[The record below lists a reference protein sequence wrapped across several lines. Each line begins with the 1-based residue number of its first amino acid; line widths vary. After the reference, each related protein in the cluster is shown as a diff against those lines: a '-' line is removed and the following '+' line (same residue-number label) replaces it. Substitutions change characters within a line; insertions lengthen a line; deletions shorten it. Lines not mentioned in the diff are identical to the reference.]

1 MVDLTVN
8 TSRPSSL
15 SEVLDIFVR
24 ASEGTMAGVLS
35 VSDQELVS
43 SDLLGSHFST
53 IVDSN
58 ACLELNPQVIYHQ
71 PKTTPRHSYLL
82 ILIKYSST
90 RLSHGMT
97 MSGDIPAVY

>member
-58 ACLELNPQVIYHQ
+58 ACLELNPQVIL
-71 PKTTPRHSYLL
+71 PSTKDHSKRLL
-82 ILIKYSST
+82 LT
-90 RLSHGMT
+90 CF
-97 MSGDIPAVY
+97 D

>member
-58 ACLELNPQVIYHQ
+58 ACLELNPQVSYHQ
-71 PKTTPRHSYLL
+71 PKTTPGHSYLL
-82 ILIKYSST
+82 TLIECSST
-90 RLSHGMT
+90 RSSHGMT
-97 MSGDIPAVY
+97 MSGDTPAVC

>member
-15 SEVLDIFVR
+15 SEVLGIFVR
-24 ASEGTMAGVLS
+24 ASKGTMAGVLS

-43 SDLLGSHFST
+43 SDLLGSPFST

-71 PKTTPRHSYLL
+71 PKSTSRYYYLHVL
-82 ILIKYSST
+82 IN
-90 RLSHGMT
+90 
-97 MSGDIPAVY
+97 AVLQDHRMVRQ

>member
-1 MVDLTVN
+1 
-8 TSRPSSL
+8 
-15 SEVLDIFVR
+15 
-24 ASEGTMAGVLS
+24 MAGVLS

-71 PKTTPRHSYLL
+71 PKTTPRHHYSLVL
-82 ILIKYSST
+82 IQCSST
-90 RLSHGMT
+90 RSSRGMT
-97 MSGDIPAVY
+97 MSGDIPAVF

>member
-15 SEVLDIFVR
+15 SEVLGIFER
-24 ASEGTMAGVLS
+24 ASNGPMAGVLS

-43 SDLLGSHFST
+43 SDLLGSPFST

-71 PKTTPRHSYLL
+71 PKTVSTHYCLL
-82 ILIKYSST
+82 VLINCSSI
-90 RLSHGMT
+90 RLLHGMT
-97 MSGDIPAVY
+97 MSGVIPVVY

>member
-1 MVDLTVN
+1 MVDLTVA

-24 ASEGTMAGVLS
+24 ASNGTMAGVLS

-43 SDLLGSHFST
+43 SDLLGSPFST

-71 PKTTPRHSYLL
+71 PKTTPRHYYLL
-82 ILIKYSST
+82 VLIECSST
-90 RLSHGMT
+90 RSSHGMT
-97 MSGDIPAVY
+97 MSGVIPAVF

>member
-1 MVDLTVN
+1 MN

-15 SEVLDIFVR
+15 SEVLGTFYQ
-24 ASEGTMAGVLS
+24 ASNGPMAGVLS

-43 SDLLGSHFST
+43 SDLLGSPFST

-71 PKTTPRHSYLL
+71 PNPFQIIITYLCC
-82 ILIKYSST
+82 
-90 RLSHGMT
+90 
-97 MSGDIPAVY
+97 

>member
-15 SEVLDIFVR
+15 SEVLDTFVR
-24 ASEGTMAGVLS
+24 ASNGAMAGVLS

-43 SDLLGSHFST
+43 SDLLGSPFST

-58 ACLELNPQVIYHQ
+58 ACLELNPQVIF
-71 PKTTPRHSYLL
+71 PSIKDHSKALL
-82 ILIKYSST
+82 LT
-90 RLSHGMT
+90 CF
-97 MSGDIPAVY
+97 D

>member
-1 MVDLTVN
+1 MVDLTVAG
-8 TSRPSSL
+8 SKSSSL
-15 SEVLDIFVR
+15 SEILDIFAQ

-58 ACLELNPQVIYHQ
+58 ACLELNPQVSYHQ
-71 PKTTPRHSYLL
+71 PKATPRQHVLL
-82 ILIKYSST
+82 VLIENSST
-90 RLSHGMT
+90 RSSHGMT
-97 MSGDIPAVY
+97 MSGVIPAVF